1 MIRATLACIVLAAC
15 AAASF
20 ADSDAPPDQAF
31 VDGSLKNFL
40 GRYCADCHFGEEP
53 EAGVAFDELPAATDF
68 ARTRSRWMRV
78 AGQLRGKG
86 MPPADAEQP
95 PDEARREIADWIERA
110 ADYVDC
116 SAPPD
121 PGRVTIRRLNR
132 VEYNN
137 TIRDLLGVDLR
148 PADDFPSDDVGEGF
162 DNIGDVLSVSPI
174 LIEKYLAAAEKVAA
188 HAVVVPSRV
197 EPMDLKVRAV
207 SMRLRGG
214 GETTDD
220 GNRMRMS
227 GRGELYKDVV
237 FPAHGEYSFTVRAY
251 GEQAGPEAVRAGLK
265 VGRGKTAPFDV
276 PATRDDP
283 GEYTLVA
290 EVERGK
296 HRVSFSFLNDYYQ
309 PDHPDPALRGDRN
322 FVIESVRI
330 QGPTRL
336 IEEASPE
343 SHARV
348 FFRPI
353 RSETKAEDV
362 RAVVERLAFRAFRRP
377 PTESE
382 VARLAALVELAEQN
396 GEPVERGVQ
405 LALEAVLSSVQFLFR
420 IERDDPDDP
429 TAVRRLDDFELA
441 TRLSYFLWSSTP
453 DDALLEAAKAGLLT
467 ADEAELRRQVER
479 MIASEK
485 SDALVENFAGQWLQL
500 RNLEDRRPDKDVF
513 PEFSDSLRRSM
524 RRETELFFASIL
536 REGRSILEL
545 LDADYTFVDDQLAKH
560 YGLEGVEGKEF
571 RKVSLE
577 GLPRGGVL
585 TQASILTVTSDPTR
599 TSPVKRGKW
608 ILETLLGTPPPTAP
622 PNVPELKT
630 KGRKAVG
637 TIRERMEE
645 HRSNPACA
653 TCHEIMDPLGF
664 GLENF
669 NAIGVFRTRDGDVE
683 IDASGA
689 LPDGSVFNGPKELSR
704 ILLNKRDLFTRN
716 LTEKMLTYALGRGL
730 DYRDQC
736 VVRNIAGAVAED
748 DYRMSRLIW
757 EVVQS
762 DPFQKRRGVAR
773 EEK

>member
-1 MIRATLACIVLAAC
+1 MNRACLACILLAPLAN
-15 AAASF
+15 ATF
-20 ADSDAPPDQAF
+20 ADAETPPDQAF
-31 VDGSLKNFL
+31 VDGTLKDFV
-40 GRYCADCHFGEEP
+40 GRFCADCHFGEAP
-53 EAGVAFDELPAATDF
+53 EAGVDFDELPPATDF
-68 ARTRSRWMRV
+68 AKNRSRWMRV
-78 AGQLRGKG
+78 VGQLRGKG
-86 MPPADAEQP
+86 MPPADSEQP
-95 PDEARREIADWIERA
+95 SDEARRDIADWIERA
-110 ADYVDC
+110 AEYVDC

-121 PGRVTIRRLNR
+121 PGRPTIRRLNR

-137 TIRDLLGVDLR
+137 TIRDLLGVDIR

-174 LIEKYLAAAEKVAA
+174 LIEKYLAAAEKIAA
-188 HAVVVPSRV
+188 QAVVVPSQIK
-197 EPMDLKVRAV
+197 PMDLKVRAV
-207 SMRLRGG
+207 LMRLRGG

-227 GRGELYKDVV
+227 GRGELFRDVV
-237 FPAHGEYSFTVRAY
+237 FPARGEYSFTVRAY
-251 GEQAGPEAVRAGLK
+251 GEQAGPEPVRASLK
-265 VGRGKTAPFDV
+265 VGRGESIPFEV
-276 PATRDDP
+276 PATRDEP
-283 GEYTLVA
+283 GEYALVA
-290 EVERGK
+290 QVDRGK

-330 QGPTRL
+330 QGPTRV
-336 IEEASPE
+336 IEESNPE
-343 SHARV
+343 SHARI
-348 FFRPI
+348 FFRPV
-353 RSETKAEDV
+353 RPETKSEDL

-377 PTESE
+377 PEESE
-382 VARLAALVELAEQN
+382 VERLLALVELAERN
-396 GEPVERGVQ
+396 GESVERGVQ
-405 LALEAVLSSVQFLFR
+405 LALEAILSSPRFLFR

-429 TAVRRLDDFELA
+429 AAVRRLDDFELA

-453 DDALLEAAKAGLLT
+453 DDELLEAAKAGALT
-467 ADEAELRRQVER
+467 SDQGELRRQVER

-500 RNLEDRRPDKDVF
+500 RNLEDRRPDEDLF
-513 PEFSDSLRRSM
+513 PEFSGGLRESM

-545 LDADYTFVDDQLAKH
+545 LDSDYTFVDDKLAKH
-560 YGLEGVEGKEF
+560 YGLEGVEGNEF
-571 RKVSLE
+571 RRVSVA
-577 GLPRGGVL
+577 GSPRGGVL
-585 TQASILTVTSDPTR
+585 THASILTVTSDPTR

-630 KGRKAVG
+630 KGRNAIG

-669 NAIGVFRTRDGDVE
+669 NAIGAFRTRDGEVE

-736 VVRNIAGAVAED
+736 VVRSIAGAVAGD

-757 EVVQS
+757 EVVRS

-773 EEK
+773 GGE